1 VAQKVKRRPKAD
13 DYKDDDYEDQYDD
26 DDDEEYDDRPRGR
39 SRRSRDDDDDDD
51 ADRPRGRSRRS
62 RDDDDDDD
70 EDDRP
75 RRSKRD
81 ADDDD
86 DDDDRPRRNKR
97 RSRDEDEDDRP
108 RRSKRRSR
116 DDDDER
122 PRGKKRESG
131 GWNEFNRNASET
143 SSFAHTIKLTKD
155 PQLIKFLED
164 EPVHSW
170 NQHWIER
177 EGKKS
182 FVCLGKRNE
191 CPLCDIGDK
200 PRSQSALN
208 AIVIDEKGNPSN
220 GVIIAGIKLAN
231 ILQDK
236 AKSKPLTDGY
246 WSMAIH
252 GKGGQSNYEVARVK
266 ERDLEEDWDTDPL
279 SSRDIKD
286 AKEEMFE
293 PNDIIQTSSRKELND
308 IAKNYV
314 GDYDGDDDDDDDDDD
329 DRQRGR
335 RRRR

>member
-62 RDDDDDDD
+62 RDDDDD

-75 RRSKRD
+75 RRSKRN

-329 DRQRGR
+329 DRPRGR

>member
-62 RDDDDDDD
+62 RDDDD
-70 EDDRP
+70 
-75 RRSKRD
+75 
-81 ADDDD
+81 
-86 DDDDRPRRNKR
+86 
-97 RSRDEDEDDRP
+97 DEDDRP

-329 DRQRGR
+329 DRPRGR

>member
-329 DRQRGR
+329 DRPRGR